1 MRSRISMMRG
11 LNRNFRLFSH
21 RILMIVA
28 VLWGAATLSF
38 MVVKF
43 IPGDPVSVITGGEGV
58 VDEAV
63 RAEIVQQF
71 GLDKPVWQQYINYT
85 GHALTG
91 DLGQSYL
98 YRQPVISV
106 IGNGLK
112 ETLPLALGGLGF
124 ALLVSII
131 NAVLTAG
138 RRHQAKNL
146 IVGLELILLSTPV
159 YWIGILLLSI
169 FSFSLQWFPVTGND
183 GLMSLV
189 LPVITLSLPLIAVLS
204 QVLRDGMEEALAQPF
219 STTVRTRGVSELMLR
234 ARHVLRHA
242 ALAISTLTGT
252 LLASV
257 LGGSVLTETVFGRAG
272 IGQIMLGAIENR
284 DMPLVLGLVMFSAFL
299 FVVINLLID
308 GLYLLIDPRLR
319 NQETI

>member
-1 MRSRISMMRG
+1 MMLG
-11 LNRNFRLFSH
+11 LNRNFRLVGH

-63 RAEIVQQF
+63 RAEIIHQF

-85 GHALTG
+85 THALTG

-124 ALLVSII
+124 ALVVSII
-131 NAVLTAG
+131 NAVFTAG
-138 RRHQAKNL
+138 RRHQAKDL

-183 GLMSLV
+183 GVMSLV

-219 STTVRTRGVSELMLR
+219 ATTVRTRGVSEFMLR
-234 ARHVLRHA
+234 ARHILRHA

-257 LGGSVLTETVFGRAG
+257 LAGSVLTETVFGRAG

-308 GLYLLIDPRLR
+308 GLYVLIDPRLR
-319 NQETI
+319 KQEAI